1 MNECP
6 AWQEKILENEEA
18 IALSR
23 TDKTIQHVEVFCYAR
38 YDKYL
43 FTINDINDFI
53 FTSFQKKPTLRIYM
67 ALVATGLLDMLTCL
81 LKHKTF
87 SFVLF
92 VHLYFFFFFRFHM

>member
-6 AWQEKILENEEA
+6 AWQEKIHENEEA

-23 TDKTIQHVEVFCYAR
+23 TYKTIQHVEVFCYAW

-53 FTSFQKKPTLRIYM
+53 FTSFQKKPTVRIYM
-67 ALVATGLLDMLTCL
+67 ALVATSLLDMLA
-81 LKHKTF
+81 F
-87 SFVLF
+87 
-92 VHLYFFFFFRFHM
+92 